1 MRIFFT
7 WSSSHLVRYRN
18 IRLVALALAV
28 LSLAFSCGDIDS
40 YVVDTN
46 ESTRIVSLLD
56 LWASEKNFIRTDC
69 ADYPNFPAAIE
80 GTCFKLS
87 RPKGG
92 TESALIAEEIE
103 SGRSVKVW
111 ISFYGAA
118 ESKRA
123 KTLESLGAVL
133 ASEFGSENVRP
144 DG

>member
-1 MRIFFT
+1 
-7 WSSSHLVRYRN
+7 LVRYRKT
-18 IRLVALALAV
+18 RLVALALAV
-28 LSLAFSCGDIDS
+28 LSLAFSCGEIDS

-46 ESTRIVSLLD
+46 ESTKIVSLLD
-56 LWASEKNFIRTDC
+56 TWASERNFAQTDC

-80 GTCFKLS
+80 GACFKLS
-87 RPKGG
+87 RSKGG

-103 SGRSVKVW
+103 SGRGVRVW

-133 ASEFGSENVRP
+133 ASEFGAENVRP